1 MDSESLTDRNAVFK
15 KLRGRSEN
23 KMCFDR
29 SVKNP
34 TWASVTYGI
43 FLCIDCSAAH
53 RSLGFTLA
61 LFLHLAC
68 HFICPPRAVKS
79 LQNYFFPSHSFRS
92 DAHKQHGWLDGG
104 KIEAK
109 YTSRAS
115 ELYRQILAKEVA
127 KSFSEDPAAPLSP
140 VASQPLPTDNGP
152 PALKLEDASKGIAV
166 KQNEAP
172 EVVRSPKAPTQSAVA
187 SSIKKPAGARKAAGK
202 TSGLGARKLSAKPSE
217 SFHDQKPEEPPTAP
231 RSKDDSSTS
240 TLGSSLT
247 SRLSYVEKDA
257 PAAQAV
263 SWGSHVAGHIQEFR
277 EARDKFTNS
286 KSISSSQFFGEQVKV
301 RKGDLQMS
309 LKKFSASQDI
319 SSIKNMAGETG
330 KKLTS
335 LVTSFIT
342 EL

>member
-61 LFLHLAC
+61 L
-68 HFICPPRAVKS
+68 

-115 ELYRQILAKEVA
+115 ELYRQILAKE
-127 KSFSEDPAAPLSP
+127 
-140 VASQPLPTDNGP
+140 PLPTDNGP

-263 SWGSHVAGHIQEFR
+263 SWGSHVAGHVPSKILRLPRRFWISEEDLQLIQEFR